1 MAAGCLWFGLLQ
13 TRFHVRILA
22 WTSVFVPFVPQDWN
36 SWVVEKIYFTS
47 RKQLTKIIA
56 LLEEYKIKSE

>member
-1 MAAGCLWFGLLQ
+1 
-13 TRFHVRILA
+13 V
-22 WTSVFVPFVPQDWN
+22 SFVPQDWN